1 MLAAQQSTFAG
12 RFAVRA
18 AARQTGRRTAVVVR
32 AEETKVTK
40 ARARSCHARPARG
53 WGCTGAVQRGGP
65 ISIGLYSGLVAACT
79 AGPWPRHAPAACSQR
94 LDGSPRSAAGPGVLL
109 QADSSNLFARA
120 RLRLARP
127 PRAGIC
133 RFKRGGRRRDSAV
146 AASAHRRITTPP
158 RRAVRPQDGG
168 PGHRWLRWHWLQ
180 PAGADLPGWHSA
192 GRVRTHI
199 SAIPGAYC
207 CAHAWS
213 PPTRALSRCTAA
225 AASDSTRWAFWTRR
239 APVALL
245 PRAGCRRLRR
255 ASSPPLQKYLLRR
268 ASC

>member
-158 RRAVRPQDGG
+158 AAQSDRKTEGLGIAGFGGIGSSQQALTYLDGT
-168 PGHRWLRWHWLQ
+168 
-180 PAGADLPGWHSA
+180 LPGECA
-192 GRVRTHI
+192 PI
-199 SAIPGAYC
+199 SLPSQAP
-207 CAHAWS
+207 
-213 PPTRALSRCTAA
+213 TAA
-225 AASDSTRWAFWTRR
+225 PMPGVRR
-239 APVALL
+239 PA
-245 PRAGCRRLRR
+245 R
-255 ASSPPLQKYLLRR
+255 
-268 ASC
+268 